1 MLNVVTGSF
10 GYIGRYITRHLLDQG
25 EQVRT
30 VTTHPN
36 KTNPFG
42 EQVEAF
48 PYAFD
53 RPEQLV
59 ETLRGATTLYNTYWI
74 RFEHGGKTFKEAVDN
89 TAVLFNSAKQAGIQK
104 IVHISVTQAS
114 LDSSLPYYRGK
125 AQQEKLVKETGLDY
139 CIIRPTLVFGKED
152 ILVNNIAWLLRKFP
166 VFPIFGDGNYTVQPI
181 FVGDLAQIAS
191 ECANSSGQKVIDAI
205 GPDEFTYE
213 ELVTLLASQIK
224 PDVKL
229 IHIPPALGI
238 ALGKIIG
245 FTVGDVI
252 LTMDEARGL
261 MSSLLTSSQ
270 KPDGTMHFSE
280 WLAPNK
286 EVIGQ
291 RYTSELNRHF
301 NWRPTSIN

>member
-36 KTNPFG
+36 NTNPFG

-270 KPDGTMHFSE
+270 KPDGTTHFSE